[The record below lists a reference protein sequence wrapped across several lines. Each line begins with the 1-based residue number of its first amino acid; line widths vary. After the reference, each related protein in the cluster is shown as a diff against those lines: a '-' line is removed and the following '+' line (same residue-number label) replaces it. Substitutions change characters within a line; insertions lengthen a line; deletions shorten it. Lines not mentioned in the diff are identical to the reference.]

1 MKKILVWLMVLA
13 MGLVG
18 CAEEANIAEDGVWL

>member
-18 CAEEANIAEDGVWL
+18 CAEVPSSSVANA